1 MFNQPASRHCWKI
14 LLSIIKLNHVQ
25 TKYVLW
31 CITVFVSIHT
41 FIALWCNFCFKY
53 VPWFCGW
60 TWQAP
65 LVYVCV
71 FQARPWKCLCHK
83 WIILKK
89 TRSEKCS
96 SNNTLPLWY
105 CLMLSAA
112 GQLWYFSMKDVISF
126 LIALFFFCFL
136 FSFPVAL
143 LIHINVARS
152 FPALEFAVFPI
163 V

>member
-1 MFNQPASRHCWKI
+1 MFNQPASRHCWKT

-41 FIALWCNFCFKY
+41 FIALWCNFCFEY

-65 LVYVCV
+65 LCVCV